1 MSRRGTGAKVL
12 APFRSRD
19 FRFQWASDLTTSWAL
34 EMEMLILGWYVLVTT
49 GSVLWLTAIGAMNY
63 GGTLLAPAFGLVGD
77 RIGHRNLLCLMRAT
91 YATLAAT
98 LLFLFATDQASIVA
112 IFIIAGLLGLV
123 RPSDIG
129 VRSALVA
136 HTIPARRLSG
146 AVALSRTTHDSARI
160 VGALTG
166 AGLFAAFG
174 IAAAY
179 LLVTGCY
186 LLSLLLTLAISA
198 PARVRHAQP
207 RSPLRDLVAGLDYVW
222 HTPHIQAAMWLACL
236 VNFTAFPLTSGL
248 MPYVAR
254 DIHGLDQTGLGM
266 LIACFAVG
274 AFIGSI
280 ALAVMRQT
288 LRSGQVMIA
297 TCAIWHILLLGF
309 VFATDLRLAMA
320 LLVAAGFMQSLSMV
334 SLAFMLLRTSE
345 PDIRGRV
352 MGVRMLAIYSM
363 PIGLLVAGVLIP
375 KFGYIATAA
384 GYAGSGLLLTLWIAI
399 YWRRSVWA
407 RSGAANS

>member
-1 MSRRGTGAKVL
+1 MSPLAGARVF

-19 FRFQWASDLTTSWAL
+19 FRFQWAADLATSWAL

-49 GSVLWLTAIGAMNY
+49 GSVFWLTAIGAMIY
-63 GGTLLAPAFGLVGD
+63 GGTLLAPLFGLVGD

-98 LLFLFATDQASIVA
+98 LLFLFTTEQATIPL

-179 LLVTGCY
+179 LLVAACY
-186 LLSLLLTLAISA
+186 LFGLLMTLAVSA
-198 PARVRHAQP
+198 PAKAKRNTP
-207 RSPLRDLVAGLDYVW
+207 RSPFRDLIEGLRYVW
-222 HTPHIQAAMWLACL
+222 NTPHIQAAMWLACL
-236 VNFTAFPLTSGL
+236 VNFSAFPLTSGL
-248 MPYVAR
+248 MPYVAKN
-254 DIHGLDQTGLGM
+254 IYGLDQTGLGM
-266 LIACFAVG
+266 LVACFAAG

-280 ALAVMRQT
+280 ALAVLRRS
-288 LRSGQVMIA
+288 LRSGQLMIA
-297 TCAIWHILLLGF
+297 TCAAWHVLLLAF
-309 VFATDLRLAMA
+309 VFTTDLRIGMTLLA
-320 LLVAAGFMQSLSMV
+320 AAGFLQSLSMV

-375 KFGYIATAA
+375 KIGYIATAA
-384 GYAGSGLLLTLWIAI
+384 GYAGSGLLLTLWIAV

-407 RSGAANS
+407 RNGAANA

>member
-1 MSRRGTGAKVL
+1 MSPRRGAQVF

-19 FRFQWASDLTTSWAL
+19 FRFQWVSDLATSWAL

-63 GGTLLAPAFGLVGD
+63 GGTLLAPVFGLIGD

-91 YATLAAT
+91 YTTLAGT
-98 LLFLFATDQASIVA
+98 LLFLFATEQATIPL

-136 HTIPARRLSG
+136 HTIPARRLGG

-179 LLVTGCY
+179 LLVTACY
-186 LLSLLLTLAISA
+186 ALSLIMTLAISA
-198 PARVRHAQP
+198 PAKVKTGTR
-207 RSPLRDLVAGLDYVW
+207 RSPFRDLIEGLRYVW
-222 HTPHIQAAMWLACL
+222 MTPHIQAAMWLACL
-236 VNFTAFPLTSGL
+236 VNFTAFPITSGL
-248 MPYVAR
+248 MPYVAKN
-254 DIHGLDQTGLGM
+254 IYGLDQTGLGM

-280 ALAVMRQT
+280 AMAVMRRSM
-288 LRSGQVMIA
+288 RSGQMMIIS
-297 TCAIWHILLLGF
+297 CAVWHALLVAF
-309 VFATDLRLAMA
+309 VFTTDLRLGMT
-320 LLVAAGFMQSLSMV
+320 LLVIAGFMQSLSMI

-375 KFGYIATAA
+375 KFGYTATAA
-384 GYAGSGLLLTLWIAI
+384 GYAGSGFLLTLWIAL

-407 RSGAANS
+407 RSGAANA

>member
-1 MSRRGTGAKVL
+1 MSPRRGAQVF

-19 FRFQWASDLTTSWAL
+19 FRFQWVSDLATSWAL

-63 GGTLLAPAFGLVGD
+63 GGTLLAPVFGLIGD

-91 YATLAAT
+91 YTTLAGT
-98 LLFLFATDQASIVA
+98 LLFLFATEQATIPL

-136 HTIPARRLSG
+136 HTIPARRLGG

-160 VGALTG
+160 VGTLTG

-179 LLVTGCY
+179 LLVTACY
-186 LLSLLLTLAISA
+186 ALSLIMTLAISA
-198 PARVRHAQP
+198 PAKVKTGTR
-207 RSPLRDLVAGLDYVW
+207 RSPFRDLVEGLRYVW
-222 HTPHIQAAMWLACL
+222 MTPHIQAAMWLACL
-236 VNFTAFPLTSGL
+236 VNFTAFPITSGL
-248 MPYVAR
+248 MPYVAKN
-254 DIHGLDQTGLGM
+254 IYGLDQTGLGM

-280 ALAVMRQT
+280 AMAVMRRSV
-288 LRSGQVMIA
+288 RSGQMMIIS
-297 TCAIWHILLLGF
+297 CAVWHALLVAF
-309 VFATDLRLAMA
+309 VFTTDLRLGMT
-320 LLVAAGFMQSLSMV
+320 LLVIAGFMQSLSMI

-345 PDIRGRV
+345 PNIRGRV

-375 KFGYIATAA
+375 KFGYTATAA
-384 GYAGSGLLLTLWIAI
+384 GYAGSGFLLTLWIAL

-407 RSGAANS
+407 RNGAANA

>member
-1 MSRRGTGAKVL
+1 MSPRGSGAKVL

-19 FRFQWASDLTTSWAL
+19 FRFQWAADLATSWAL

-63 GGTLLAPAFGLVGD
+63 GGTLLAPLFGLVGD

-186 LLSLLLTLAISA
+186 LLSLFLTLAISA

-207 RSPLRDLVAGLDYVW
+207 RSPFRDLVAGLGYVW

-254 DIHGLDQTGLGM
+254 DIYGLDQTGLGM

-288 LRSGQVMIA
+288 LRSGQVMIV
-297 TCAIWHILLLGF
+297 TCAAWHVLLLAF
-309 VFATDLRLAMA
+309 VFTTELRTGMA

-375 KFGYIATAA
+375 KFGYIATAS